1 LSKQLNFAFAL
12 VARRKPSP
20 HLQMTITVIFH
31 SILAEVIFFADPQK
45 PQQIRVSSPSTL
57 EKPTNS
63 ICTNYLPR
71 ENSWH
76 SS

>member
-1 LSKQLNFAFAL
+1 
-12 VARRKPSP
+12 
-20 HLQMTITVIFH
+20 MTITVIFH